1 MTKQTVPFGMP
12 FLNPVTLRSLTG
24 IFVVSV
30 FIMHFL
36 FALIWLAIS
45 AIRVSV
51 ISLLTGEAQAYFIAI
66 PVFTI
71 CIVIVL
77 LCGRLLLDILSFFKQ
92 CRLNKEC
99 FEVNAL
105 LSGSDRI
112 IAFVILLLSSIPIG
126 IFILSGLQWLK
137 KDGVGIVGIM
147 EYGVVSFLGL
157 IFIFIPLSWIF
168 WLLPERWGW
177 RRLDF
182 VLSPWL
188 EKLLWGFVIVGA
200 GLVTAFLS
208 SVF

>member
-24 IFVVSV
+24 MFVVSV

-51 ISLLTGEAQAYFIAI
+51 VSLLTGEVQAYFIAI

-71 CIVIVL
+71 CVVIVL
-77 LCGRLLLDILSFFKQ
+77 LCGRLLLDILSFLKQ
-92 CRLNKEC
+92 CRLNREC

-105 LSGSDRI
+105 LSISDRI
-112 IAFVILLLSSIPIG
+112 IAFVILLLSSVPVG
-126 IFILSGLQWLK
+126 ILILSGLQWLK
-137 KDGVGIVGIM
+137 KDGVGIM
-147 EYGVVSFLGL
+147 EYGVVGFLGL

-182 VLSPWL
+182 AIGPWL

-208 SVF
+208 SGF